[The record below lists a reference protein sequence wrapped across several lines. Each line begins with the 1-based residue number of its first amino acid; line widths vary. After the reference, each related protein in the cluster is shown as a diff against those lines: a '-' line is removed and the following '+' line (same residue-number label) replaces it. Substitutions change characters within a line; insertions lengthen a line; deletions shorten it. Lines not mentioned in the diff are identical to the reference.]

1 MAQRSGG
8 SWIIRAAWAGIAAA
22 CLGVGL
28 ATLNYAQLPGT
39 EAMPW
44 CAMLPAIVG
53 YALVA
58 GVCAGLGLAGAT
70 ALAVRSGGGPRRVGG
85 LRLAAFGAVGGVV
98 GTALPAVLGVA
109 GFGSLDAPYAG
120 TANLVFA
127 VLVASTTFVAL
138 WAPQLQRG
146 CPEARAMGRI
156 EHLGISAMASTL
168 ALGSLGILGAT
179 ACGALGFSPT
189 LEWFVSTAEQ
199 VGLVT
204 LGVGT
209 AVVLGAAIGAAAGFA
224 CWMYLSAA
232 LVLQRQLR

>member
-1 MAQRSGG
+1 MAQRSGR
-8 SWIIRAAWAGIAAA
+8 SWIIRAGWAGIAAA

-28 ATLNYAQLPGT
+28 ATWNYAQLPGT

-44 CAMLPAIVG
+44 CAMMPAIVG

-58 GVCAGLGLAGAT
+58 GLCVGLGLAAAT
-70 ALAVRSGGGPRRVGG
+70 ALAVRTAGGPRRVGG
-85 LRLAAFGAVGGVV
+85 LRLALFGAVGGVI

-146 CPEARAMGRI
+146 SAEARAMGRI
-156 EHLGISAMASTL
+156 EHLGVSAMASTL

-189 LEWFVSTAEQ
+189 LEWFAAASDQ
-199 VGLVT
+199 LGLVT
-204 LGVGT
+204 LGVAT
-209 AVVLGAAIGAAAGFA
+209 AAVLGAALGAAAGFA